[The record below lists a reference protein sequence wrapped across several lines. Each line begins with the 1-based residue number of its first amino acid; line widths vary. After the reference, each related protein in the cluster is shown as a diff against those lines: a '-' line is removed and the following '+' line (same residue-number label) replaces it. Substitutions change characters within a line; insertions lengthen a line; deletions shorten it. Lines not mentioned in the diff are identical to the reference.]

1 LDPRGTGHTRSHARD
16 VHEGV
21 GPLPLAQA
29 TEGLLELTVE
39 LAGAVDPA
47 AILDVMT
54 ARCPELLGASMVTI
68 SLLQDDGRT
77 LRLVS
82 SVNTPTPVV
91 VAFDTYDAED
101 LLPAGDALRSG
112 RPVVARSVEELHARY
127 PTMSSVDLE
136 HVALCVLPMQVAGTQ
151 VGVLAL
157 GWCDA
162 AQLDDEVVT
171 LAEAVATV
179 CASAL
184 TRALASE
191 GTHRE
196 KSRSETALASLRSLQ
211 AVAAE
216 LAHTVDLTAAAG
228 VVLEHAVAAL
238 GADAG
243 LLNVLDEAETTAT
256 QIATVGID
264 GSLLAT
270 WTTWQVRE
278 SMLARELLRD
288 GLPVLITDLAD
299 RRERFPDLDVH
310 ALPQEAWATL
320 LLTSGC
326 RHLGM
331 VSIGWDR
338 PRGFGSEDVALL
350 QTLADHLA
358 AALDRNRL
366 MSTNEALLAESTRIA
381 ETLQRSLMPGP
392 LPQWHGVSLAAGL
405 QPAELGTE
413 VCGDF
418 YDGFLA
424 VDGSL
429 VLVIGD
435 VAGRGVN
442 AAGLTGMVRH
452 TLRALARDMPPVE
465 ALCRLN
471 RSLVEA
477 SWSGDPR
484 LLTAAMLRLT
494 RTDGGVHVEIS
505 LAGHC
510 LPVVVR
516 RRSAQHVGRPG
527 MLLGAFPDVTIG
539 TAELDLAPGD
549 LLVLHTDGVT
559 EARRHGTEFGEARL
573 LKMLAAMAD
582 PQPQETVDH
591 VLGSVG
597 WYRTTAPDD
606 MAVLAIRAVEP
617 DAVSATRARAPR
629 PSSAG

>member
-1 LDPRGTGHTRSHARD
+1 M
-16 VHEGV
+16 

-29 TEGLLELTVE
+29 TEGLLGLTVD

-47 AILDVMT
+47 AVLDVMS
-54 ARCPELLGASMVTI
+54 ARCPEILGAGMVTI
-68 SLLQDDGRT
+68 SLLEDDGRT

-91 VAFDTYDAED
+91 VAFDTYDSD
-101 LLPAGDALRSG
+101 DPLPAGDALSTG
-112 RPVVARSVEELHARY
+112 RPVVAHSVEELNARY
-127 PTMSSVDLE
+127 PSLSSVNLE
-136 HVALCVLPMQVAGTQ
+136 HEALCVLPLQIGGTP

-162 AQLDDEVVT
+162 VDMTEAVVD
-171 LAEAVATV
+171 LSEAVAAV

-184 TRALASE
+184 QRCLATDGSHRARSQ
-191 GTHRE
+191 
-196 KSRSETALASLRSLQ
+196 SETALASLRSIQ

-216 LAHTVDLTAAAG
+216 LAHTLDLTASAS
-228 VVLEHAVAAL
+228 VVLEHAVTAL

-243 LLNVLDEAETTAT
+243 LLNVLDDDEAVCT
-256 QIATVGID
+256 QIATVGIE
-264 GSLLAT
+264 GSPLEE
-270 WTTWQVRE
+270 WTTWPVRE
-278 SMLARELLRD
+278 SRLARELLRT
-288 GLPVLITDLAD
+288 GLPVLLGSRKERSA
-299 RRERFPDLDVH
+299 RFPDLDGNG
-310 ALPQEAWATL
+310 LPQEAWATL

-326 RHLGM
+326 RNLGM
-331 VSIGWDR
+331 VSLGWNE
-338 PRGFGSEDVALL
+338 PRTFGTEDVALL
-350 QTLADHLA
+350 HTLADHLA

-366 MSTNEALLAESTRIA
+366 MSTNEALLAESTRVA

-392 LPQWHGVSLAAGL
+392 LPEWHGVSLAAGL

-435 VAGRGVN
+435 VAGRGVT

-465 ALCRLN
+465 ALSRLN
-471 RSLVEA
+471 RSLVE
-477 SWSGDPR
+477 SSSSGDPR
-484 LLTAAMLRLT
+484 LLTAAVVRLT
-494 RTDGGVHVEIS
+494 RTDAGLRAEVS

-510 LPVVVR
+510 FPVVVR
-516 RRSAQHVGRPG
+516 QRTAEHVGVPG
-527 MLLGAFPDVTIG
+527 MLLGAFADVTIG
-539 TAELDLAPGD
+539 TVELDLAPGD

-559 EARRHGTEFGEARL
+559 EARRHGKEFGEERL
-573 LKMLAAMAD
+573 LKLLAAMTD

-591 VLGSVG
+591 VLGSVA

-606 MAVLAIRAVEP
+606 MAVLALRAV
-617 DAVSATRARAPR
+617 DVDVVSPAQPARAPR

>member
-1 LDPRGTGHTRSHARD
+1 MLPRSRACA

-29 TEGLLELTVE
+29 TEGLLDLTVE
-39 LAGAVDPA
+39 LAGAIDPA

-68 SLLQDDGRT
+68 SLLEPDGRT

-91 VAFDTYDAED
+91 VAFDTYDSED
-101 LLPAGDALRSG
+101 PLPAGDALRTG
-112 RPVVARSVEELHARY
+112 RPVVARSVEELHERY

-136 HVALCVLPMQVAGTQ
+136 HVALCVLPLQIAGTP
-151 VGVLAL
+151 VGVLGL

-162 AQLDDEVVT
+162 AEMREDVIA
-171 LAEAVATV
+171 LAEAVAAV

-184 TRALASE
+184 QRALASE

-196 KSRSETALASLRSLQ
+196 KSRSESALASLRSLQ

-243 LLNVLDEAETTAT
+243 LLNVLDDDESTAT
-256 QIATVGID
+256 QIATVGIE
-264 GSLLAT
+264 GSRLAD
-270 WTTWQVRE
+270 WTTWAVRD
-278 SMLARELLRD
+278 SRLARELLRT
-288 GLPVLITDLAD
+288 GLPVLITDQRD
-299 RRERFPDLDVH
+299 RHERFPDLDEN

-331 VSIGWDR
+331 VSIGWEHAR
-338 PRGFGSEDVALL
+338 EFGSEDVALL
-350 QTLADHLA
+350 QSLADHLA

-392 LPQWHGVSLAAGL
+392 LPEWHGVSLAAGL
-405 QPAELGTE
+405 KPAETGTE

-435 VAGRGVN
+435 VAGRGVT

-465 ALCRLN
+465 ALERLN
-471 RSLVEA
+471 RALVESA
-477 SWSGDPR
+477 WSGEPR

-494 RTDGGVHVEIS
+494 RIDGGLHVEVS

-510 LPVVVR
+510 LPVVIR

-559 EARRHGTEFGEARL
+559 EARRNGVEFGEARL

-582 PQPQETVDH
+582 PQPRETVDH
-591 VLGSVG
+591 VLDSVG

-606 MAVLAIRAVEP
+606 MAVLTVRATDP
-617 DAVSATRARAPR
+617 RPLSAPGPRARAPR
-629 PSSAG
+629 PSTAG